1 MDRTNRDDR
10 ERDPEYGDRN
20 DDRAR
25 DIGWR
30 GTELDRGF
38 GEDETLPTPPADP
51 DATWP
56 LDRSKK

>member
-1 MDRTNRDDR
+1 MER
-10 ERDPEYGDRN
+10 EEEE
-20 DDRAR
+20 RAR

-38 GEDETLPTPPADP
+38 RDEDQTQPVPDDDP

-56 LDRSKK
+56 LEKREE